1 MSAVKSTIP
10 DNISEEYYQISI
22 EILNSFPKYRPPLDL
37 FRFREDIAQL
47 QPLFRKGER
56 LSNENI
62 EQLRELCIGGDV
74 FVARSDRAIYS
85 KHIIKQLDLVLVDD
99 NLKPAEVAEICIMAL
114 GQRLSDFLEQP
125 VKPVFDLFYRDVM
138 VFTEYIWQD
147 RHRLRS
153 FMRRVSRT
161 HTLVSH
167 SLNTLFV
174 GLWLL
179 LETDATLKRRLL
191 DRAALALLLHDLG
204 MAKVPAFILSK

>member
-138 VFTEYIWQD
+138 VF
-147 RHRLRS
+147 
-153 FMRRVSRT
+153 
-161 HTLVSH
+161 
-167 SLNTLFV
+167 
-174 GLWLL
+174 
-179 LETDATLKRRLL
+179 
-191 DRAALALLLHDLG
+191 
-204 MAKVPAFILSK
+204 